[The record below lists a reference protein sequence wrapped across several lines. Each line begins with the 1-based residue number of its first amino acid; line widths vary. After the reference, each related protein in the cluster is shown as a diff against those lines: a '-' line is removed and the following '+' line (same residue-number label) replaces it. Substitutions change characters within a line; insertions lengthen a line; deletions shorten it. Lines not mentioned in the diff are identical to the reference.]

1 MESLRGNGRLHVRPQ
16 LVDFAVDEPFD
27 HAAAAPR
34 INRIGVKVVFH
45 DVARGYQNRRERP
58 GHQIA
63 VWITWMTDAHV
74 SVGIEYA
81 LLGKD
86 TVGRNKVLDERRI
99 DTAARGRGRL
109 RGSKTDPGREN
120 EGGGCDH

>member
-1 MESLRGNGRLHVRPQ
+1 MAVDHRLHVRPQ

-27 HAAAAPR
+27 HAAAVFR
-34 INRIGVKVVFH
+34 FDRIGVKVVFH

-63 VWITWMTDAHV
+63 IWITWMTDAHV

-81 LLGKD
+81 LLGRIRLAATRSSMSAESTGPPEVWDVCAVAGAPANIKA
-86 TVGRNKVLDERRI
+86 TVAIARR
-99 DTAARGRGRL
+99 AR
-109 RGSKTDPGREN
+109 
-120 EGGGCDH
+120 

>member
-1 MESLRGNGRLHVRPQ
+1 MYHRLHVRPQ

-45 DVARGYQNRRERP
+45 DVTRGYQNRCERP

-74 SVGIEYA
+74 SVSIEHA

-99 DTAARGRGRL
+99 DSAARARGRL
-109 RGSKTDPGREN
+109 RGSKIDPDREN